1 MAEGAIVYDSAYRD
15 HDTGDHIE
23 SRGRTDAIMA
33 RIRADEHAQRVPIL
47 KPARASVEQVAA
59 NHDVKYI
66 ASVRRLAERGGGWLD
81 LDTYCS
87 SKSYDVALL
96 AVGGVIS
103 AVDAVMSGVHNA
115 IAVVRPPGHHAVWN
129 SAMGFCVFNNV
140 ACAAK
145 YALSS
150 KDVERILIVDWDVH
164 HGNGTQASFYDDPRV
179 LYLSTHQRPF
189 YPGTGDF
196 EEVGSGDGEGFTV
209 NLPLPPGVNDE
220 GFFYAYDSVFVPIA
234 LQFKPQLTFVSAG
247 QDIHYADPIGGM
259 IATSEGFAGLTERVK
274 SISPEGQVVASLEG
288 GYDHHALAD
297 STLTV
302 CGSLF
307 GFQTQINEND
317 IERGVSKQVCDRVE
331 RAISVQSK
339 FWEL

>member
-1 MAEGAIVYDSAYRD
+1 MPEGAIVYDSAYRD

>member
-1 MAEGAIVYDSAYRD
+1 MPEGAIVYDSAYRD

-23 SRGRTDAIMA
+23 SKGRTDAIMA

-103 AVDAVMSGVHNA
+103 AVDAVISGVHNA
-115 IAVVRPPGHHAVWN
+115 IAIVRPPGHHAVWN
-129 SAMGFCVFNNV
+129 SAMGFCIFNNV

-220 GFFYAYDSVFVPIA
+220 GFFYAYDSLFVPIA
-234 LQFKPQLTFVSAG
+234 RQFKPQLTFVSAG

-274 SISPEGQVVASLEG
+274 SVSPEGQVVASLEG